1 MTPFPTILAGN
12 PNLRKIDKMNL
23 ETFTFDIDA
32 DGVAHAVFDVPG
44 RSMNTLTGK
53 AIADIIAIT
62 NEIATNDKIVG
73 AVLSSGKPSG
83 FCAGADLGEMGELAG
98 GKPTSEM
105 TEAELKKAQFDRGF
119 SLNKTLRELETC
131 GKPVACALNGLALG
145 GGLEVALA
153 CHYRVAANDN
163 PKLQFGL
170 PEAKIGLLPGAGG
183 TQRLP
188 RLIGVQ
194 AALEHILQGK
204 SMRAD
209 KALSLGVVS
218 ELVPAAET
226 VAKAKEWVLANPDAK
241 APWDEKGFKMPGGV
255 VHKSPG
261 AGQVAAMANAML
273 MSQSYGNYPAQKN
286 ILSCVYE
293 GTQLPIDAAL
303 RVETRYFINTQQRPE
318 AKAMIRTLFLS
329 MQALGKG
336 ASRPADVPKYELNK
350 VAVIGAGLM
359 GAGIAYEQARAGIET
374 VLVDVSMENAEKGK
388 DYSRKLV
395 EKGIKRGK
403 LTEEKGEAL
412 LARITPTDNYDDFKG
427 ADLVVEA
434 VYENPELKA
443 KITKLAEEQ
452 LGEAAVFGSNTSTLP
467 ITGLAEA
474 SSRPENFI
482 GIHFFSPVERM
493 GLVEII
499 MGEKTTQETLAKSID
514 YVLAIRKTP
523 IVVNDSRGFYT
534 SRCFGTY
541 TQEGLSMLAEG
552 IKPAIIENVGRQSG
566 MPMGPLEVSD
576 SVGLDTALK
585 VGRQMAQASGI
596 DYSGNELGQMMA
608 WIVEDKGRL
617 GRKAGKGFYDYGDNG
632 KPTRIWPD
640 LNSQIEVKV
649 DECPPEMKKELT
661 NRFLVRQAI
670 EVARC
675 FEEGVITD
683 ARDGDIGSIL
693 AWGFAPYTGGCCSY
707 VDLIW
712 GIKEFVAEADRLAD
726 KYGDRFRPNDMLRD
740 MAAKGEGFYDRFAP
754 ADAGKAAA

>member
-1 MTPFPTILAGN
+1 
-12 PNLRKIDKMNL
+12 MNL
-23 ETFTFDIDA
+23 ETFKWDVDA
-32 DGVAHAVFDVPG
+32 DGIAHAAFDVPG

-53 AIADIIAIT
+53 AIADIIAFT
-62 NEIATNDKIVG
+62 NEVASNDAIKGLVI
-73 AVLSSGKPSG
+73 SSAKPSG
-83 FCAGADLGEMGELAG
+83 FCAGADLGEMGEQAG
-98 GKPTSEM
+98 GKPQSEM
-105 TEAELKKAQFDRGF
+105 TEAELKAAQFERGF
-119 SLNKTLRELETC
+119 ALNKTLRELETC
-131 GKPVACALNGLALG
+131 GKPIAVALNGLALG

-153 CHYRVAANDN
+153 GHYRVAANDN
-163 PKLQFGL
+163 PRIQFGL

-194 AALEHILQGK
+194 EALPLILEGK
-204 SMRAD
+204 SFSAE
-209 KALSLGVVS
+209 KAHKMGVVNA
-218 ELVPAAET
+218 LVPGKQT
-226 VAKAKEWVLANPDAK
+226 VEAAKAWVKANPTAK
-241 APWDEKGFKMPGGV
+241 APWDEKGYRVPGGTP
-255 VHKSPG
+255 HRSPG
-261 AGQVAAMANAML
+261 AGQVATMANAML
-273 MSQSYGNYPAQKN
+273 MAKTYGNYPAQKN
-286 ILSCVYE
+286 ILSCIYE
-293 GTQLPIDAAL
+293 GIQVPIDAGL
-303 RVETRYFINTQQRPE
+303 RIETRYFINTQQRPE
-318 AKAMIRTLFLS
+318 AKAMIRSLFLS

-336 ASRPADVPKYELNK
+336 ASRPAGFPKYTLNK

-374 VLVDVSMENAEKGK
+374 VLIDVSTENAEKGK
-388 DYSRKLV
+388 DYSRRLV
-395 EKGIKRGK
+395 EKQVSRGK
-403 LTEEKGEAL
+403 MTQEKGDAL
-412 LARITPTDNYDDFKG
+412 LARIHPTDNNDDMKG

-434 VYENPELKA
+434 VFENPELKA
-443 KITKLAEEQ
+443 EITKKAEAQ
-452 LGEAAVFGSNTSTLP
+452 LSATAVMGSNTSTLP

-474 SSRPENFI
+474 SARPENFI

-514 YVLAIRKTP
+514 YVLAIKKTP

-541 TQEGLSMLAEG
+541 TQEGMQMLGEG

-585 VGRQMAQASGI
+585 VGRQMAEAVGV

-608 WIVEDKGRL
+608 WIVEDKGRV
-617 GRKAGKGFYDYGDNG
+617 GRKAGKGFYDYNEKG
-632 KPTRIWPD
+632 KPDRIWPD
-640 LNSQIEVKV
+640 INSQIQVKV
-649 DECPPEMKKELT
+649 DECPPDMKKHLI
-661 NRFLVRQAI
+661 NRFLVRQAV

-707 VDLIW
+707 VDLVW
-712 GIKEFVAEADRLAD
+712 GVGPFVEEADRLAEQ
-726 KYGDRFRPNDMLRD
+726 YGERFKVPDMLRD
-740 MAAKGEGFYDRFAP
+740 MAAKGEGFYDRFPP
-754 ADAGKAAA
+754 AEAAKAAA

>member
-1 MTPFPTILAGN
+1 
-12 PNLRKIDKMNL
+12 MNL
-23 ETFTFDIDA
+23 ETFSFNIDE
-32 DGVAHAVFDVPG
+32 DGIAHAIFDVPG

-53 AIADIIAIT
+53 AIGDIIAIT
-62 NEIATNDKIVG
+62 QEVASNDAIKGLVI
-73 AVLSSGKPSG
+73 SSGKTSG
-83 FCAGADLGEMGELAG
+83 FCAGADLGEMGQSAGG
-98 GKPTSEM
+98 GKPESEM
-105 TEAELKKAQFDRGF
+105 SEAELKKLQFDRGF

-131 GKPVACALNGLALG
+131 GKPIAVALNGLALG

-153 CHYRVAANDN
+153 GHYRVAANDN
-163 PKLQFGL
+163 PKIQFGL

-188 RLIGVQ
+188 RLVGMQ
-194 AALEHILQGK
+194 EALPLILQGK
-204 SMRAD
+204 SFTAE
-209 KALSLGVVS
+209 KALAMGVVN
-218 ELVPAAET
+218 ELAPAADT
-226 VAKAKEWVLANPDAK
+226 VERAKAWVKANPDAK
-241 APWDEKGFKMPGGV
+241 APWDEKGFKVPGGV
-255 VHKSPG
+255 PHRSPG
-261 AGQVAAMANAML
+261 AGQVATFSNAML
-273 MSQSYGNYPAQKN
+273 AANSYGNYPAQKN

-293 GTQLPIDAAL
+293 GIQVPIDAGL
-303 RVETRYFINTQQRPE
+303 RIETRYFINTQQRPE
-318 AKAMIRTLFLS
+318 AKAMIRSLFLS
-329 MQALGKG
+329 TQALSKG
-336 ASRPADVPKYELNK
+336 ASRPQGVPKYELGK

-359 GAGIAYEQARAGIET
+359 GAGIAFEQAKAGIQT
-374 VLVDVSMENAEKGK
+374 VLVDVSKDNAEKGK
-388 DYSRKLV
+388 DYSRRLV
-395 EKGIKRGK
+395 EKQVSRGK
-403 LTEEKGEAL
+403 MTQEKGDAL
-412 LARITPTDNYDDFKG
+412 LARIHTTDSYDDVKG

-434 VYENPELKA
+434 VFEDPDLKA
-443 KITKLAEEQ
+443 KITQLAEAQ
-452 LGEAAVFGSNTSTLP
+452 LSDTAVMGSNTSTLP
-467 ITGLAEA
+467 ITGLAKA
-474 SSRPENFI
+474 SIRPENFI

-499 MGEKTTQETLAKSID
+499 MGKDTTDETLAKTID

-541 TQEGLSMLAEG
+541 TQEGLAMLSEG

-585 VGRQMAQASGI
+585 VGRQMAAASGI

-608 WIVEDKGRL
+608 WLVEDQGRV
-617 GRKAGKGFYDYGDNG
+617 GRKAGKGFYDYNEKG
-632 KPTRIWPD
+632 KPDRLWPD

-649 DECPPEMKKELT
+649 DECPPDLKQEIK
-661 NRFLVRQAI
+661 NRLLVRQAI

-712 GIKEFVAEADRLAD
+712 GIEAFVKEADRLAD
-726 KYGDRFRPNDMLRD
+726 KYGDRFRPGAMLRD
-740 MAAKGEGFYDRFAP
+740 MAAKGEGFYDRFPP
-754 ADAGKAAA
+754 AGAADSKAA

>member
-1 MTPFPTILAGN
+1 M
-12 PNLRKIDKMNL
+12 KL
-23 ETFTFDIDA
+23 ETFSFDIDS
-32 DGVAHAVFDVPG
+32 DGIAHAIFDVPG
-44 RSMNTLTGK
+44 RSMNTLTVK
-53 AIADIIAIT
+53 AIADIKAIT
-62 NEIATNDKIVG
+62 NEVTNNDKITGLVI
-73 AVLSSGKPSG
+73 SSGKANG
-83 FCAGADLGEMGELAG
+83 FCAGADLGELGESAG
-98 GKPTSEM
+98 GEKPKAKM
-105 TEAELKKAQFDRGF
+105 TEAEIKASQFERGF

-131 GKPVACALNGLALG
+131 GKPVAIALNGLALG

-194 AALEHILQGK
+194 AALPLILQGK
-204 SMRAD
+204 SFRAEE
-209 KALSLGVVS
+209 ALGMGVVG
-218 ELVPAAET
+218 ELAPSSET
-226 VAKAKEWVLANPDAK
+226 VQKCKEWVKANPNAK

-255 VHKSPG
+255 VHRSPG
-261 AGQVAAMANAML
+261 AGQVATMSNAML
-273 MSQSYGNYPAQKN
+273 HAKTYGNYPAQKN

-318 AKAMIRTLFLS
+318 AKAMIRSLFLS
-329 MQALGKG
+329 TQALSKG
-336 ASRPADVPKYELNK
+336 ASRPAGFDKYDLNK

-374 VLVDVSMENAEKGK
+374 ILVDISMENAEKGK
-388 DYSRKLV
+388 DYARKLV
-395 EKGIKRGK
+395 DKAVSRKK
-403 LTEEKGEAL
+403 LTVEKGEAL
-412 LARITPTDNYDDFKG
+412 LARIHPTDNYDDFKG

-434 VYENPELKA
+434 VFENPELKA
-443 KITKLAEEQ
+443 KITKMAEAQ
-452 LGEAAVFGSNTSTLP
+452 LSDTAVMGSNTSTLP

-474 SSRPENFI
+474 SVRPENFI

-499 MGEKTTQETLAKSID
+499 MGEKTSQETLAKSID
-514 YVLAIRKTP
+514 YVLKIRKTP

-541 TQEGLSMLAEG
+541 TQEGMTMLAEG

-566 MPMGPLEVSD
+566 MPMGPLEVTD

-585 VGRQMAQASGI
+585 VGRQMAQAAGM

-608 WIVEDKGRL
+608 WLVEDEGRV
-617 GRKAGKGFYDYGDNG
+617 GRKSGKGFYDYDDKG
-632 KPTRIWPD
+632 KPSRLWPD
-640 LNSQIEVKV
+640 LNKKIDVTV
-649 DECPPEMKKELT
+649 DECPPALKKELT
-661 NRFLVRQAI
+661 SRFLVRQAI

-693 AWGFAPYTGGCCSY
+693 AWGFAPYSGGCCSY

-712 GIKEFVAEADRLAD
+712 GIKDFVAEADRLAD
-726 KYGDRFRPNDMLRD
+726 KYGERFKPGKMLRD
-740 MAAKGEGFYDRFAP
+740 MAAKGEGFYDRFPP
-754 ADAGKAAA
+754 AGSKVKAAA

>member
-1 MTPFPTILAGN
+1 
-12 PNLRKIDKMNL
+12 MNL
-23 ETFTFDIDA
+23 ETFSFDTDA
-32 DGVAHAVFDVPG
+32 DGIAHAIFDVPG

-62 NEIATNDKIVG
+62 GEVASNDAIKGLVI
-73 AVLSSGKPSG
+73 SSGKASG
-83 FCAGADLGEMGELAG
+83 FCAGADLGEMGQAAG
-98 GKPTSEM
+98 GKPESEM
-105 TEAELKKAQFDRGF
+105 SEAELKKAQFDRGF
-119 SLNKTLRELETC
+119 ALNKTLRELETC
-131 GKPVACALNGLALG
+131 GKPVAVALNGLALG

-153 CHYRVAANDN
+153 GHYRVAANDN

-194 AALEHILQGK
+194 EALPMILQGTSIK
-204 SMRAD
+204 AD
-209 KALSLGVVS
+209 KALAMGVVN
-218 ELVPAAET
+218 ELAASSET
-226 VAKAKEWVLANPDAK
+226 VQKCKDWVKANPDAK
-241 APWDEKGFKMPGGV
+241 APWDEKGFKLPGGV

-261 AGQVAAMANAML
+261 AGQVATMSNAML
-273 MSQSYGNYPAQKN
+273 HAKTYGNYPAQKN

-293 GTQLPIDAAL
+293 GTQVPIDAGL
-303 RVETRYFINTQQRPE
+303 RIETRYFINTQQRPE
-318 AKAMIRTLFLS
+318 AKAMIRSLFLS
-329 MQALGKG
+329 TQALSKG
-336 ASRPADVPKYELNK
+336 ASRPAGYPKYELNK

-374 VLVDVSMENAEKGK
+374 VLVDISVENAEKGK

-395 EKGIKRGK
+395 EKQVSRGK
-403 LTEEKGEAL
+403 MTQEKGDAL

-434 VYENPELKA
+434 VFENPELKA
-443 KITKLAEEQ
+443 KITKMAEEQ
-452 LGEAAVFGSNTSTLP
+452 LGDTAVFGSNTSTLP

-474 SSRPENFI
+474 SVRPENFI

-499 MGEKTTQETLAKSID
+499 MGEKTTEETLAKSID

-541 TQEGLSMLAEG
+541 TQEGMAMLAEG

-585 VGRQMAQASGI
+585 VGRQMAQAAGL
-596 DYSGNELGQMMA
+596 DYNANELGQMMA
-608 WIVEDKGRL
+608 WLVEDEGRV
-617 GRKAGKGFYDYGDNG
+617 GRKAGKGFYDYNEKG
-632 KPTRIWPD
+632 KPARLWPD
-640 LNSQIEVKV
+640 LNKKIDVTV
-649 DECPPEMKKELT
+649 DECPPELKKELT
-661 NRFLVRQAI
+661 NRLLVRQAV

-707 VDLIW
+707 IDLIW
-712 GIKEFVAEADRLAD
+712 GIKDFVAEAERLAE
-726 KYGDRFRPNDMLRD
+726 KYGERFAPGPMLKD
-740 MAAKGEGFYDRFAP
+740 MAAKGEGFYDRFPP
-754 ADAGKAAA
+754 AGTPEKVAA

>member
-1 MTPFPTILAGN
+1 
-12 PNLRKIDKMNL
+12 MNL
-23 ETFTFDIDA
+23 ETFKFDVDS
-32 DGVAHAVFDVPG
+32 DGIAHAVFDVPG

-53 AIADIIAIT
+53 AVMDIIAISK
-62 NEIATNDKIVG
+62 EVAENDGIKGLVI
-73 AVLSSGKPSG
+73 SSGKASG
-83 FCAGADLGEMGELAG
+83 FCAGADLGEMNEVAG
-98 GKPTSEM
+98 GGGASAEM
-105 TEAELKKAQFDRGF
+105 SEAELKAAQFERGF

-188 RLIGVQ
+188 RLIGAQ
-194 AALEHILQGK
+194 AALEYILQGK

-209 KALSLGVVS
+209 KALGLGVVNDLAPS
-218 ELVPAAET
+218 SET
-226 VAKAKEWVLANPDAK
+226 VAKAKEWVLANPNAK
-241 APWDEKGFKMPGGV
+241 APWDKDGFKVPGGV
-255 VHKSPG
+255 VHRSPG
-261 AGQVAAMANAML
+261 AGQVATMATAML
-273 MSQSYGNYPAQKN
+273 AAQSYGNYPAQKN

-293 GTQLPIDAAL
+293 GLQVPIDAGL
-303 RVETRYFINTQQRPE
+303 RIETRYFINTQQRPE
-318 AKAMIRTLFLS
+318 AKAMIRSLFLN
-329 MQALGKG
+329 MQALSKG
-336 ASRPADVPKYELNK
+336 GNRPAGFEKTEFK
-350 VAVIGAGLM
+350 KIAVIGAGLM
-359 GAGIAYEQARAGIET
+359 GAGIAYVQAKAGIPT
-374 VLVDVSMENAEKGK
+374 VLVDISVENAEKGK
-388 DYSRKLV
+388 DYSRRLV
-395 EKGIKRGK
+395 EKAIKRGK
-403 LTEEKGEAL
+403 STEEQGQAL
-412 LARITPTDNYDDFKG
+412 LDLITTTDNYDDIKG

-434 VYENPELKA
+434 VFENPELKA
-443 KITKLAEEQ
+443 KITAQAEDQ
-452 LGEAAVFGSNTSTLP
+452 LEETAVFGSNTSTLP

-474 SSRPENFI
+474 SSRPANFI

-499 MGEKTTQETLAKSID
+499 MGDKTSQETLAKSVD

-541 TQEGLSMLAEG
+541 TQEGMAMLAEG

-585 VGRQMAQASGI
+585 VGRQMAEAAGM
-596 DYSGNELGQMMA
+596 DYNSNELGQMMA
-608 WIVEDKGRL
+608 WIVEDKGRV
-617 GRKAGKGFYDYGDNG
+617 GRKAGKGFYDYGDDG
-632 KPTRIWPD
+632 KPARIWPD

-649 DECPPEMKKELT
+649 DECSPNMKTEIK

-712 GIKEFVAEADRLAD
+712 GIDKFVEEADRLAD
-726 KYGDRFRPNDMLRD
+726 KYGDRFTPPQLLRD
-740 MAAKGEGFYDRFAP
+740 MAANGEGFYDRFPP
-754 ADAGKAAA
+754 AEAVA

>member
-1 MTPFPTILAGN
+1 
-12 PNLRKIDKMNL
+12 MNL
-23 ETFTFDIDA
+23 ETFKWDVDS
-32 DGVAHAVFDVPG
+32 DGIAHAIFDVPG
-44 RSMNTLTGK
+44 RSMNTLTAK

-62 NEIATNDKIVG
+62 AEVSSNDDIKGLVI
-73 AVLSSGKPSG
+73 SSGKPSG
-83 FCAGADLGEMGELAG
+83 FCAGADLGEMNQSAG
-98 GKPTSEM
+98 GGKSPADMS
-105 TEAELKKAQFDRGF
+105 EAELKAAQFERGF
-119 SLNKTLRELETC
+119 ALNKTLRELETC
-131 GKPVACALNGLALG
+131 GKPVACALAGLALG

-163 PKLQFGL
+163 PKIQFGL

-194 AALEHILQGK
+194 DALPLILEGK
-204 SMRAD
+204 SFNAE
-209 KALSLGVVS
+209 KALKMGVVG
-218 ELVPAAET
+218 ELVPASET
-226 VAKAKEWVLANPDAK
+226 VAKAKEWVKANPRAK
-241 APWDEKGFKMPGGV
+241 APWDEKGFKMPGGQ
-255 VHKSPG
+255 VHRHPG
-261 AGQVAAMANAML
+261 AGQVATMANAML
-273 MSQSYGNYPAQKN
+273 MAKTYGNYPAQKN

-293 GTQLPIDAAL
+293 GQQVPIDAAL
-303 RVETRYFINTQQRPE
+303 RIETRYFLNTQQRPE
-318 AKAMIRTLFLS
+318 AKAMIRSLFLS
-329 MQALGKG
+329 MQELGKG
-336 ASRPADVPKYELNK
+336 ASRPAGFDKYELNK

-374 VLVDVSMENAEKGK
+374 VLVDVSVENAEKGK
-388 DYSRKLV
+388 DYSRRLV
-395 EKGIKRGK
+395 EKAIKRGK
-403 LTEEKGEAL
+403 MTQEIGDAL
-412 LARITPTDNYDDFKG
+412 LARIHPTDNYDDFKG

-434 VYENPELKA
+434 VFENPELKA
-443 KITKLAEEQ
+443 DITKKAEAQ
-452 LGEAAVFGSNTSTLP
+452 LGETAVMGSNTSTLP

-474 SSRPENFI
+474 SERPENFI

-499 MGEKTTQETLAKSID
+499 MGEKTSQETLAKSID

-541 TQEGLSMLAEG
+541 TQEGMEMLNEG

-585 VGRQMAQASGI
+585 VGRQMAAASGI
-596 DYSGNELGQMMA
+596 DYNNDTRGQFMA
-608 WIVEDKGRL
+608 WLVEDQGRV
-617 GRKAGKGFYDYGDNG
+617 GRKAGKGFYDYGDDG
-632 KPTRIWPD
+632 KPKRIWPD
-640 LNSQIEVKV
+640 LTSKIEVTV
-649 DECPPEMKKELT
+649 DECPPEMKRELT
-661 NRFLVRQAI
+661 NRFLVRQAV

-712 GIKEFVAEADRLAD
+712 GIDKFVAEADRLAE
-726 KYGDRFRPNDMLRD
+726 KYGDRFKVPEMLRD
-740 MAAKGEGFYDRFAP
+740 MAAKGEGFYDRFPP
-754 ADAGKAAA
+754 AGTKEKVAA